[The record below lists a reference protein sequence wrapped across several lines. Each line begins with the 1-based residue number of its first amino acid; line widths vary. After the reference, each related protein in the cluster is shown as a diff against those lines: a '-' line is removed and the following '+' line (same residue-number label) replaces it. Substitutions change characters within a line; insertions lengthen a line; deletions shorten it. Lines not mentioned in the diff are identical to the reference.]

1 MAITVARIPYLGC
14 EPFYYDMER
23 RGIETRNMAS
33 NLIASALLS
42 GEIDSGPVPLADCA
56 RLEEGFQPLSGFC
69 VALVSPTGA
78 SVLHTKVPINEL
90 KGLSIV
96 IPEAASPLKSM
107 LRILLTL
114 KHQVDGVT
122 FADSEDAGDSHDALL
137 LVDNQALRRRR
148 GVRGFPHK
156 YDLGEEWREWTGLP
170 FIYYRWMVR
179 SDMGRRDA
187 VILEDSLYVGQEDWL
202 DNLYRMS
209 GPRDDLL
216 MLPKDVLEHIQS
228 LRYYMGVPEQK
239 AIDLFNEQMKSLEP
253 EGKQ

>member
-14 EPFYYDMER
+14 EPFYYDMDR
-23 RGIETRNMAS
+23 RGIEMRNVAP
-33 NLIASALLS
+33 NAIASALLN
-42 GEIDSGPVPLADCA
+42 GEIDSGPVPLIDCA
-56 RLEEGFQPLSGFC
+56 RLEERFQPLSGFC
-69 VALVSPTGA
+69 VALVSVTGS
-78 SVLHTKVPINEL
+78 SVLYSKVPIKEL
-90 KGLSIV
+90 KGSIIS
-96 IPEAASPLKSM
+96 IPEEGSSSQSL
-107 LRILLTL
+107 LHILLTI
-114 KHQVDGVT
+114 KHEVDAVT
-122 FADSEDAGDSHDALL
+122 FVDSKDADDSHDAFL

-179 SDMGRRDA
+179 SDMDRKDA

-228 LRYYMGVPEQK
+228 LRYFMGVPEQK
-239 AIDLFNEQMKSLEP
+239 AIDLFYEHLNTLDSDHGQ
-253 EGKQ
+253 